1 MIDVVRT
8 WRSGA
13 MSVLLLVSAIAY
25 GAEVRVFAAGSLRV
39 AALTVWNV
47 GVAFVFGAVVHA
59 LYRRGW
65 LKR

>member
-1 MIDVVRT
+1 
-8 WRSGA
+8 